1 MALAQLFSGIKLN
14 KLFVRILE
22 EYQIT
27 VAAFFQLDASAWR
40 SQYQLAEEDIV
51 KLQQT
56 KAELP
61 NHSFLAEDYF
71 AQGYE
76 IVLLNSPEY
85 SPMLHKNLA
94 NKGLPII
101 LYVKG
106 NKQLLQMDSIAIVGS
121 RNPSEQALQFTDN
134 IAKRAAKD
142 GKVVISGYAK
152 GIDRQALDSTIN
164 NQGKSIIVLPQG
176 IMTFGVGFKQYY
188 KQIIAGDI
196 LVLSTFYPKAS
207 WDKSFAMQR
216 NAIIYGLA
224 KEIYVAEANEK
235 GGTWSGVIDGL
246 RKGRQKEIYVR
257 KPEPK
262 EKNANLILIE
272 QQGTI
277 PVDINGEII
286 KTFESLEKKILKVLG
301 EDNQLLEA
309 KEIIHKTGLSWS
321 VRKMNSYLK
330 KHPNIEVIGKKPLKF
345 RIRSDRELLIQQ
357 DLPF

>member
-27 VAAFFQLDASAWR
+27 VVAFFQLDASAWR
-40 SQYQLAEEDIV
+40 SQYQLAEDDIV

-61 NHSFLAEDYF
+61 NYSFLAEDYF

-85 SPMLHKNLA
+85 SPTLHKNLA

-101 LYVKG
+101 LYIKG

-134 IAKRAAKD
+134 ITKRAAKD

-176 IMTFGVGFKQYY
+176 IMTFGAGFKQYY

-196 LVLSTFYPKAS
+196 LVLSTFYPKAP
-207 WDKSFAMQR
+207 WDKAFAMQR

-224 KEIYVAEANEK
+224 KEIYVAEANET
-235 GGTWSGVIDGL
+235 GGTWSGVMDGL
-246 RKGRQKEIYVR
+246 RKGRHNEIYVR
-257 KPEPK
+257 KSDSA

-272 QQGTI
+272 QYGAR
-277 PVDINGEII
+277 PVNINGEVLEVL
-286 KTFESLEKKILKVLG
+286 ESLEMKIMKVIKEAKQPLV
-301 EDNQLLEA
+301 A
-309 KEIIHKTGLSWS
+309 KEIIEKTGLNWS
-321 VRKMNSYLK
+321 VRKMIGFLK
-330 KHPNIEVIGKKPLKF
+330 KQPNVEIVKKTPLQF
-345 RIRSDRELLIQQ
+345 RIGSEQTIQQ
-357 DLPF
+357 DLPFL